1 MKDLDKG
8 KCVRPA
14 RSARRGTDRLNGI
27 AALSEKSAEL
37 TDAEVSLNWRV
48 CVCVCLMV
56 VAHEPR
62 KQELKTQASEIKDL
76 QVTVQGFFLNALA
89 LFVQV

>member
-14 RSARRGTDRLNGI
+14 RSAHRGTDRLNGI

-37 TDAEVSLNWRV
+37 TDAGVRLNWRV
-48 CVCVCLMV
+48 CVCVMV
-56 VAHEPR
+56 VAREPR
-62 KQELKTQASEIKDL
+62 KQELKTQASAIKDL
-76 QVTVQGFFLNALA
+76 QVTVQVFLNALN
-89 LFVQV
+89 LYLQV